1 MIMDYS
7 AFIVP
12 IVTLITAQIT
22 AMDLSRFRFPWK
34 TMFIILSIQLV
45 AQALISGS
53 VLFFQGYDEY
63 ARWFFLIVDL
73 PAFLV
78 FLFVSARRDMRD
90 VFTVMIT
97 VFINI
102 TISIPAAWL
111 SHLRGGGYDWYNLI
125 RVLLFILIFFV
136 LHFFIRKRYLELQ
149 DVLEKGWGIFS
160 IQPAIGLI
168 LIYYQYQQY
177 GIDEIGMPMVLNS
190 ALISFLILVVFWVLY
205 YVFKQ
210 LHEKHLIQEQKRILA
225 IQNKAQLDHFEQ
237 QKEMAEITN
246 RRWHD
251 LRHGIQELIDLLEAG
266 DVHSAMTYLKEQR
279 GMADVPKTNYCL
291 HPAVNSIL
299 CLWAER
305 CRREDIEVKLCMD
318 VPEQLA
324 IDPLELSSLFA
335 NAFENAYEGCLRL
348 PDGSVKFIKAEARY
362 NGKLLAVSFTNSC
375 VGFIKFENGM
385 PVSGKSGGG
394 IGTRSMAYTI
404 QRYRG
409 NISFAAKDT
418 VFTVRFVIKI

>member
-1 MIMDYS
+1 MDYA
-7 AFIVP
+7 AFLVP

-22 AMDLSRFRFPWK
+22 AMDLARFRFPWK
-34 TMFIILSIQLV
+34 NMFVILSIQLV
-45 AQALISGS
+45 VQALISGS
-53 VLFFQGYDEY
+53 ILFFLGYDVY
-63 ARWFFLIVDL
+63 VRWFILIVDL

-78 FLFVSARRDMRD
+78 FLYVSARRDMRD

-97 VFINI
+97 IFINI
-102 TISIPAAWL
+102 VISIPAAWASQL
-111 SHLRGGGYDWYNLI
+111 LGGGYDWYNLI
-125 RVLLFILIFFV
+125 RIVLFVFIFFV

-168 LIYYQYQQY
+168 LIYNQYLQY
-177 GIDEIGMPMVLNS
+177 GINEVSIQMLLNC
-190 ALISFLILVVFWVLY
+190 ALISFLILIVFWVLY

-237 QKEMAEITN
+237 QKEMAEMTN

-251 LRHGIQELIDLLEAG
+251 LRHSMQELIDLLEAG
-266 DVHSAMTYLKEQR
+266 DVDTAMTYLKEQR

-305 CRREDIEVKLCMD
+305 SRREGIEVELRMD
-318 VPEQLA
+318 VPEQLT
-324 IDPLELSSLFA
+324 IDPLELSALFA
-335 NAFENAYEGCLRL
+335 NAFENAYEGCLRSSE
-348 PDGSVKFIKAEARY
+348 GTVKFIKAEARY
-362 NGKLLAVSFTNSC
+362 NGKLLAVGFTNSC
-375 VGFIKFENGM
+375 VGNIKFENGM

-394 IGTRSMAYTI
+394 IGTRSMAYTV
-404 QRYRG
+404 QRFRG
-409 NISFAAKDT
+409 NISFTAEDT